1 MKILLYK
8 PPIKRR
14 TGMVI
19 IVAIMLLQVTLLLRL
34 AEGTLETIA
43 SIVLPIILMLGLMK
57 AWGTLT
63 KKYL

>member
-1 MKILLYK
+1 MKILLDK